1 MSHPLIEARDLS
13 VHFGG
18 RGLGARLRGER
29 PVRAVDGVGLSIG
42 SGEVLAIVGESGSG
56 KTTLGRALLGIVPA
70 AGGVV
75 LHDGR
80 DLAKLSRNERRALR
94 ARTGIVFQDPWG
106 SLNPRLSVGDQ
117 IGEVL
122 RATGMSDRAVRETRI
137 GEVLGAVGLRPAFA
151 RRFPHEFSG
160 GQRQR
165 IGIARAI
172 APRPALL
179 VLDEPVSA
187 LDLSVQAQVL
197 NLLAELRT
205 AESMSYLLISHNL
218 DVVAHLADRVAVM
231 YAGKIVEEGPAE
243 AIVSAPHHP
252 YTHALLSATPNLA
265 GTGMRDRTILHGEPP
280 SPSATPA
287 GCRFAPR
294 CPLALALGNP
304 ARCTTEVPVLVDG
317 VACHFPNGAAD
328 VA

>member
-1 MSHPLIEARDLS
+1 VSAPLIEARGLS

-18 RGLGARLRGER
+18 RGLAARLRGER
-29 PVRAVDGVGLSIG
+29 PVRAVDGVDLAIAR
-42 SGEVLAIVGESGSG
+42 GEVLAVVGESGSG

-70 AGGVV
+70 SRGLV

-80 DLAKLSRNERRALR
+80 DLARLSRAERRAVR
-94 ARTGIVFQDPWG
+94 AKTGIVFQDPWG

-117 IGEVL
+117 IAEVL
-122 RATGMSDRAVRETRI
+122 RATGTSDRAAREARI
-137 GEVLGAVGLRPAFA
+137 DEVLSAVGLRPEFA
-151 RRFPHEFSG
+151 KRFPHEFSG

-172 APRPALL
+172 APRPSLL

-197 NLLAELRT
+197 NLLAELRA

-231 YAGKIVEEGPAE
+231 YAGRIVEEGSTEPLIA
-243 AIVSAPHHP
+243 SARHP
-252 YTHALLSATPNLA
+252 YTKALLSATPNLA
-265 GTGMRDRTILHGEPP
+265 GTGMGDRTILHGEPP
-280 SPSATPA
+280 SPSASPT

-294 CPLALALGNP
+294 CPLAAALGSP
-304 ARCTTEVPVLVDG
+304 ARCTAETPALVDG
-317 VACHFPNGAAD
+317 VACHFTGEAAS
-328 VA
+328 